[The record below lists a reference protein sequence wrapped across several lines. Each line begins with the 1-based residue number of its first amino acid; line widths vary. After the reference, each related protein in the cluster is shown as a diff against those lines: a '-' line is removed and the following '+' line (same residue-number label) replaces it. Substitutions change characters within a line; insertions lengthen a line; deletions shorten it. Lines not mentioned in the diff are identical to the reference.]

1 MTRITFKIDGDYIEL
16 IRLLKTTG
24 LCATGGMAKNAVA
37 EGLVEVD
44 HVREL
49 RKRCKIRRGQQVEFA
64 GNLIDIE

>member
-1 MTRITFKIDGDYIEL
+1 MVIMTFKIDDDYIEL
-16 IRLLKTTG
+16 IKLLKTTG
-24 LCATGGMAKNAVA
+24 LCGTGGMAKSVVA
-37 EGLVEVD
+37 EGLVKVD